1 MTRKLSSNDARSLA
15 RANLVIHDE
24 VSAIARAVIVAA
36 DSGLYEIEV
45 DDGTTMTESTPVLLL
60 GGTVSNP
67 TYVAGET
74 LIFAGS
80 TITLGTTGTDLNSAI
95 MDIND
100 AAIPG
105 LCATKDTDNRLVI
118 EYTALA
124 TAWSLDVG
132 AGTAN
137 TRFGFSSNS

>member
-60 GGTVSNP
+60 GGTVS
-67 TYVAGET
+67 
-74 LIFAGS
+74 IQH
-80 TITLGTTGTDLNSAI
+80 
-95 MDIND
+95 M
-100 AAIPG
+100 
-105 LCATKDTDNRLVI
+105 
-118 EYTALA
+118 
-124 TAWSLDVG
+124 
-132 AGTAN
+132 
-137 TRFGFSSNS
+137 